1 MWSKIKVLM
10 SLDVDRLVASPD
22 SKLVTQRDWMIG
34 ALIAL
39 NKSPKEN
46 EQAKFQIKTETNAVK
61 VAVSEEKEK
70 EKEEES
76 KVEAAPPTGDSSNMV
91 NPPSFAKECSAD
103 AHDNPVKIVPE
114 TDTAPIKRT
123 TAKI

>member
-1 MWSKIKVLM
+1 
-10 SLDVDRLVASPD
+10 
-22 SKLVTQRDWMIG
+22 MIG

-39 NKSPKEN
+39 NRSPKEN
-46 EQAKFQIKTETNAVK
+46 DKAKFQIKTEINAAK

-70 EKEEES
+70 VKEEES

-91 NPPSFAKECSAD
+91 NPSSFGKECSAD
-103 AHDNPVKIVPE
+103 APENTVKIVPE
-114 TDTAPIKRT
+114 TDTAPVKRS

>member
-1 MWSKIKVLM
+1 MNE
-10 SLDVDRLVASPD
+10 
-22 SKLVTQRDWMIG
+22 
-34 ALIAL
+34 AL

-46 EQAKFQIKTETNAVK
+46 EQARFQIKTEINAVK

-91 NPPSFAKECSAD
+91 NPPSLGKECSAD
-103 AHDNPVKIVPE
+103 APDNTFKIVPE
-114 TDTAPIKRT
+114 KDTAPVKRS